1 MQAEPR
7 VGHRQAL
14 GVLYGLDPKN
24 LDCLLD
30 ELLHFD
36 MTRLDFKLS
45 LFFLPALRGRS
56 DSSWLCLFGHNW
68 VHFAPLE
75 VPFRFVGGLW
85 LWKRII
91 W

>member
-45 LFFLPALRGRS
+45 LFFLPAS
-56 DSSWLCLFGHNW
+56 FGHNW

-75 VPFRFVGGLW
+75 VPSRYVGCLW
-85 LWKRII
+85 LWKRMI